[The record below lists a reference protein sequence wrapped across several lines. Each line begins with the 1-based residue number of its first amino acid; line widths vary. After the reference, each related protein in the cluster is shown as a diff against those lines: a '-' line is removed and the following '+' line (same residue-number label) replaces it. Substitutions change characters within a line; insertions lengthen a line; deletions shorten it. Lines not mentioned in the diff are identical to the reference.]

1 MEEPRPLGGLRV
13 LVAEDNML
21 AAMMLEQVLTG
32 LGCELVG
39 PAARFEDALRL
50 AREERLD
57 GAIVDVDLRGIMV
70 FPVAEELVRRSV
82 PVIFATGYGAGQV
95 FPEDFRSHP
104 RLTKPYLEDD
114 IKRLALATFAT
125 TEDS

>member
-1 MEEPRPLGGLRV
+1 
-13 LVAEDNML
+13 ML
-21 AAMMLEQVLTG
+21 AAMMLEQVLSG

-50 AREERLD
+50 ARDERLD
-57 GAIVDVDLRGIMV
+57 GAIVDVDLRGTMV
-70 FPVAEELVRRSV
+70 FPVAEELVQRSV

-95 FPEDFRSHP
+95 FPEDFRSYP

-114 IKRLALATFAT
+114 IKRVALATFTPAKAP
-125 TEDS
+125 SG